1 MSVIPAMRRLRHKDH
16 EVQGSLGS
24 EVRAVRKGKKR
35 EGEVRARE
43 EREGTSINNI

>member
-24 EVRAVRKGKKR
+24 EVRACQKR
-35 EGEVRARE
+35 EEKGRRSEGKG
-43 EREGTSINNI
+43 REGRN